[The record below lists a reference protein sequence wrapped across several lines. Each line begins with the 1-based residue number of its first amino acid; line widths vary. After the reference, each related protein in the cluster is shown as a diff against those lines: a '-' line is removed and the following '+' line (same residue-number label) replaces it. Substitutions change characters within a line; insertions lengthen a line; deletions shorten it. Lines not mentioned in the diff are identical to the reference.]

1 VERTVS
7 ARTIRLT
14 LGDRIYEVRLEGP
27 DASGVI
33 ALSGSRKAA
42 DGPVETLDGLRAQA
56 AVTSGSVA
64 LTVDDEPVRCAVAR
78 DSRGVWVGWRGR
90 TFYLETGGGARVRPA
105 AEFSRDEVRAP
116 MTGVLVEVRTSPGAD
131 VARDDTLAVLE
142 AMKMEYRLTAPRD
155 GRVLEVRQRQGERV
169 ELGSVVVR
177 LEPESDGHPAQ
188 PADSAP
194 GREGRSRAAAGA
206 GS

>member
-1 VERTVS
+1 MS

-14 LGDRIYEVRLEGP
+14 LGDRIYEVRLDGP
-27 DASGVI
+27 DASGMVT
-33 ALSGSRKAA
+33 LSGSRKAA
-42 DGPVETLDGLRAQA
+42 DGSIETLDELRAQA
-56 AVTSGSVA
+56 ALTSGSVA
-64 LTVDDEPVRCAVAR
+64 LTVDGEAVRCAVAR
-78 DSRGVWVGWRGR
+78 DRRGVWVGWRGR
-90 TFYLETGGGARVRPA
+90 TFYLETGGGSRARPA
-105 AEFSRDEVRAP
+105 AEVSRDEVRAP
-116 MTGVLVEVRTSPGAD
+116 MSGVLVEVRTSPGAE

-177 LEPESDGHPAQ
+177 LEPENYGQPEA
-188 PADSAP
+188 PADSAS
-194 GREGRSRAAAGA
+194 GRGGRSRAAAGA

>member
-1 VERTVS
+1 VT

-14 LGDRIYEVRLEGP
+14 LGDRIYEVRLNGP
-27 DASGVI
+27 DASGTVTLAGRRI
-33 ALSGSRKAA
+33 AA
-42 DGPVETLDGLRAQA
+42 DGSAQPLDELRAQA
-56 AVTSGSVA
+56 VLTSDSVV
-64 LTVDDEPVRCAVAR
+64 LTVGGEAVRCAVAR
-78 DSRGVWVGWRGR
+78 DRRGVWVGWRGR
-90 TFYLETGGGARVRPA
+90 TFHLETGGDSRARPA

-116 MTGVLVEVRTSPGAD
+116 MTGVLVEVRTSPGAE
-131 VARDDTLAVLE
+131 VSRDDTLAVLE

-177 LEPESDGHPAQ
+177 LEPETDGHPDA
-188 PADSAP
+188 PADSTP
-194 GREGRSRAAAGA
+194 GREGRSRATAGA